1 MMTAPKTQSRM
12 TLATLL
18 DGIVSLPDALD
29 CVLEDMTSD
38 SRQVTEGCLFVA
50 VRGQQHD
57 GADYID
63 AAIEQGAVA
72 VLQEIRSKDRSVE
85 PVSWKTSAAGKKIP
99 LIGVDNLS
107 ARLGEL
113 ADRFY
118 DSPSAHLSVI
128 GITGTNGKTSCSQF
142 IAQCLDRKEPCG
154 VIGTLGRGLYGQL
167 EESGHT
173 TPDVIANHRWLAD
186 MSQQGATSAV
196 MEVSSHALDQGR
208 VDRVQFDIAVFTNL
222 SHEHLDYHGDMQSY
236 AAVKQQLFHTP
247 GLKTAVI
254 NRDDSYGRDIQAT
267 IEKSVEVISYG
278 MDPENEPDILAQDI
292 KMLPGGMQFGIK
304 TPQGEAKFNTRLLG
318 RFNVSNLLAG
328 LGVLLSKGFTLAD
341 SLESL
346 SSVETV
352 NGRMETHGGVDRPLV
367 VIDYAHTPDALQHV
381 LQALR
386 EHTSGTL
393 WCVFGCGGDRDRQKR
408 PMMGEIAER
417 YADRVVVTNDNPR
430 HENPVDIV
438 EQILSGMSSPD
449 RAYIERDRQLA
460 IEAVIQGAAV
470 EDVILVAGKGHE
482 NYQQFGDE
490 KRPFSDL
497 AEVQLQLKR
506 YVL

>member
-1 MMTAPKTQSRM
+1 MAASRK
-12 TLATLL
+12 LAYGGLNGE
-18 DGIVSLPDALD
+18 GI
-29 CVLEDMTSD
+29 
-38 SRQVTEGCLFVA
+38 
-50 VRGQQHD
+50 
-57 GADYID
+57 
-63 AAIEQGAVA
+63 
-72 VLQEIRSKDRSVE
+72 
-85 PVSWKTSAAGKKIP
+85 
-99 LIGVDNLS
+99 
-107 ARLGEL
+107 
-113 ADRFY
+113 
-118 DSPSAHLSVI
+118 
-128 GITGTNGKTSCSQF
+128 
-142 IAQCLDRKEPCG
+142 
-154 VIGTLGRGLYGQL
+154 
-167 EESGHT
+167 
-173 TPDVIANHRWLAD
+173 
-186 MSQQGATSAV
+186 
-196 MEVSSHALDQGR
+196 
-208 VDRVQFDIAVFTNL
+208 
-222 SHEHLDYHGDMQSY
+222 
-236 AAVKQQLFHTP
+236 
-247 GLKTAVI
+247 AVI

-460 IEAVIQGAAV
+460 IETVIQGAAV